1 MAPGKR
7 SGTPAPLTEHDV
19 ADRLDKTCLR
29 LWRIL
34 LDVEQMGPEFKEAV
48 RTSRYLT
55 NCPIEARDALT
66 AFLAREPIKIEGTT
80 R

>member
-1 MAPGKR
+1 MALGKR
-7 SGTPAPLTEHDV
+7 MSTTEPLTDHDV
-19 ADRLDKTCLR
+19 ADRPDKTRLR
-29 LWRIL
+29 LWPIL
-34 LDVEQMGPEFKEAV
+34 PDLWQMGPEFKEAV